1 MVENI
6 SIGPICCITC
16 RGLKYFHCA
25 QDVKDLKSLVYRS
38 KKHKDNVY
46 NSTTPVGLLITHFF
60 FTDISLYTNS
70 RHCRPYNQM

>member
-46 NSTTPVGLLITHFF
+46 NSTTP
-60 FTDISLYTNS
+60 DNS
-70 RHCRPYNQM
+70 RGAFNY